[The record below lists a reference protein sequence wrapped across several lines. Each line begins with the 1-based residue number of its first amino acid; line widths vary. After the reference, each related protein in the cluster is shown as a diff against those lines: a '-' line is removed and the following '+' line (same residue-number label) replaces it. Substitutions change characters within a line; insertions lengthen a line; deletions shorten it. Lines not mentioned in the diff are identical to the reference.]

1 MANDAAS
8 TLAFVSTLGVV
19 EILGPGPANHVCV
32 RPKGGV
38 GRHFVHVSM
47 IDDVNSAMALRA
59 QAALLEAVAARAAAD
74 ALPAKPRAR
83 ARTAVSVVPV
93 KAKVG
98 THAAVRKT
106 TTVARRPA

>member
-47 IDDVNSAMALRA
+47 IDDVNSVMALRA
-59 QAALLEAVAARAAAD
+59 QAELLEAVAARAAAS

-83 ARTAVSVVPV
+83 ARAVASAVPV
-93 KAKVG
+93 KVKANPRAVVG
-98 THAAVRKT
+98 KAIAVG
-106 TTVARRPA
+106 RRPG